1 MYRSPDQCCIF
12 VTNIDFDN
20 NETDSLKLYD
30 AVLRNEVLLLQRYC
44 SRMYWL
50 GPFTIEKASRHSIEI
65 SPNPLWHFC
74 TATYTGHITH
84 FHLLYLLPQKFYDMR
99 GQLCDMIF
107 IPFNR
112 LVVMSLLVCA
122 LLSVSVNSLY
132 ETVLNIVLGLL
143 CVINTTNNLKQIAR
157 WMKGLS
163 KRLHFYVWFSE
174 V

>member
-1 MYRSPDQCCIF
+1 
-12 VTNIDFDN
+12 
-20 NETDSLKLYD
+20 
-30 AVLRNEVLLLQRYC
+30 
-44 SRMYWL
+44 
-50 GPFTIEKASRHSIEI
+50 
-65 SPNPLWHFC
+65 
-74 TATYTGHITH
+74 
-84 FHLLYLLPQKFYDMR
+84 MR